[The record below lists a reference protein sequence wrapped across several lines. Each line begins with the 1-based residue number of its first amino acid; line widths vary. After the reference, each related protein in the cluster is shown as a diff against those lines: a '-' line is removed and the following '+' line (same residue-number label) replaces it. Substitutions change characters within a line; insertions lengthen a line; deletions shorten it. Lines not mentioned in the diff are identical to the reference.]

1 MKKNLRIKFLATTM
15 LKNKYRK
22 VNCTCYT
29 TSTVIGVITA
39 VTSSSGL
46 AAALTEIGIIAG
58 LPSAGLAAVFGSIS
72 IVFTV

>member
-1 MKKNLRIKFLATTM
+1 MQRNRGAQVF
-15 LKNKYRK
+15 R
-22 VNCTCYT
+22 
-29 TSTVIGVITA
+29 S